1 MIVDSLVD
9 IVVGTTILVGLLEQL
24 ENEERISTEEL
35 KEAIADAQRLREW
48 ISTIDPSVAQKMKD
62 MLDKHEDS
70 VVRKSELAISEIIRQ
85 HVSSVDIAFSRIM
98 KEIEKESV

>member
-1 MIVDSLVD
+1 MIVEELVD
-9 IVVGTTILVGLLEQL
+9 MMVGTNILVGLLEQL
-24 ENEERISTEEL
+24 EHEKISTEEL

-48 ISTIDPSVAQKMKD
+48 MSTIDPSIAQKMED

-70 VVRKSELAISEIIRQ
+70 VVRKAELATSEIIRQ